1 MKRYLTTF
9 PVSYLI
15 NYREFDRV
23 KNPIIPIPFFQ
34 METVDSL
41 EEKIKRDGL
50 QTPLTLGVWGS
61 RCLLV
66 DGNHR
71 IAALSRLK
79 KLSVACYVEIYETED
94 EFRKDLSK
102 PTRERFKAIGHD
114 IINSIN
120 AFKTCKK

>member
-23 KNPIIPIPFFQ
+23 NNPIIPIPFFQ
-34 METVDSL
+34 METVDSI
-41 EEKIKRDGL
+41 EEKIKQDGL
-50 QTPLTLGVWGS
+50 QTPLTLGVWGTK
-61 RCLLV
+61 CLLV

-79 KLSVACYVEIYETED
+79 RNQVACYVEIYETED

-102 PTRERFKAIGHD
+102 PTRERFIAIRHD
-114 IINSIN
+114 IINIIN
-120 AFKTCKK
+120 ALKLTP